1 MIKSTDVRIALFLS
15 RYHNHLFVE
24 IILCSPCLVMPDH
37 KSDMP
42 QITNQLVIWGISD
55 RTAS

>member
-1 MIKSTDVRIALFLS
+1 MIKSINIRIALFFS

-24 IILCSPCLVMPDH
+24 IILYSLYQVMSDH

-42 QITNQLVIWGISD
+42 QITNQLVIWGISH